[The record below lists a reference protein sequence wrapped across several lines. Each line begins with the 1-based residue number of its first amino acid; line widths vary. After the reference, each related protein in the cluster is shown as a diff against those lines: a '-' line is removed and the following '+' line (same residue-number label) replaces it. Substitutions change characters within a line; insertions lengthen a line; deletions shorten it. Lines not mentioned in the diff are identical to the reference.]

1 MPQTIGVGV
10 IGMGWMGQVHGRSYR
25 QIVQRF
31 PDSPLQPRLVICAD
45 DVESRLR
52 DAHASLG
59 FEKQTTD
66 WQKVIEDP
74 EVDIVNIATP
84 NNLHLEIVERAAKA
98 GKHIF
103 CEKPVGRSPQETA
116 VIEGAAR
123 QAGVMTFVGYNYR
136 WAPLVQYGWKLVQDG
151 TLGRLTHYRARFFAG
166 YASNPRAVLSWRFQH
181 EQAGLGVCGD
191 LMSHAVD
198 MAHLMVGPVRKLVS
212 TRHTFIPE
220 RPAATV
226 GQGTHFTIS
235 EQGSTEKVTNEDYA
249 GALVEFENGVRGTLE
264 TCRVINGPRCE
275 MAFELN
281 GTRGAIKWNFE
292 EMNELQLFLSDENG
306 ARHGYTRI
314 LSGPEHPFHARFNPS
329 PGTGLGYDDL
339 KVIEAH
345 QFLRSIAN
353 GKLGTPSFS
362 EALAVANVQA
372 AMIRSWETRNWEK
385 VEVVSPPTGVGP
397 AVKR

>member
-1 MPQTIGVGV
+1 
-10 IGMGWMGQVHGRSYR
+10 MGQVHGRSYR
-25 QIVQRF
+25 QIVHRF

-52 DAHASLG
+52 DAQASLG
-59 FEKQTTD
+59 FERQTTD

-74 EVDIVNIATP
+74 DVEVVNIATP
-84 NNLHLEIVERAAKA
+84 NNLHLEIAERAAKA

-116 VIEGAAR
+116 VIERAAH

-136 WAPLVQYGWKLVQDG
+136 WAPLVQYGWQLVQDG
-151 TLGRLTHYRARFFAG
+151 TLGRLTHYRGRFFAG
-166 YASNPRAVLSWRFQH
+166 YASNPRGVLSWRFR
-181 EQAGLGVCGD
+181 EELAGLGVCGD

-220 RPAATV
+220 RPPATA
-226 GQGTHFTIS
+226 GQGTHFTTS
-235 EQGSTEKVTNEDYA
+235 EQGSTEKVTNEDYV
-249 GALVEFENGVRGTLE
+249 GALVEFENGARGTLE

-281 GTRGAIKWNFE
+281 GTLGAIKWNFE
-292 EMNELQLFLSDENG
+292 EMNELQLFLSEENG
-306 ARHGYTRI
+306 ARQGYTRI
-314 LSGPEHPFHARFNPS
+314 LSGPEHPFHVRFNPS

-345 QFLRSIAN
+345 EFLRSIAN

-362 EALAVANVQA
+362 EALAVANVQNA
-372 AMIRSWETRNWEK
+372 IIRSWDTGNWERIESVSALAGVDPV
-385 VEVVSPPTGVGP
+385 VE
-397 AVKR
+397 R